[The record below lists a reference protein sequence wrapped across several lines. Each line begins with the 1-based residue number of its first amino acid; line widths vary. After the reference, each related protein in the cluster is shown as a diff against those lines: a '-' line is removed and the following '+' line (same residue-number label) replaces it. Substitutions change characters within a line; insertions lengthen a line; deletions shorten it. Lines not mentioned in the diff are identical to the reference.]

1 VRHIGLL
8 LALPLIA
15 CSLAGT
21 PGTSEGYEGGGPSAR
36 FDAIVNQYNQSG
48 EPFRIVGY
56 CASSCT
62 LFLGIRTV
70 CVSRHATLGFH
81 SAHAASNLGA
91 PSDHML
97 AAYNQPLRDF
107 IVANH
112 YLATAAMSEI
122 PGSEMIDRFGYRECA
137 PA

>member
-1 VRHIGLL
+1 MKQVVGAALL
-8 LALPLIA
+8 LAS

-21 PGTSEGYEGGGPSAR
+21 PGTSEGYESGGPSAR
-36 FDAIVNQYNQSG
+36 FDAIVDQYNQSG

-62 LFLGIRTV
+62 LFLGIRNV
-70 CVSRHATLGFH
+70 CVSRHATLAFH
-81 SAHAASNLGA
+81 SAHASSNIGV

-97 AAYNQPLRDF
+97 ATYNQPLRDF
-107 IVANH
+107 VLANH
-112 YLATAAMSEI
+112 YMATAILHQI
-122 PGSEMIDRFGYRECA
+122 PGSDIIDQFGYRECP